1 MGRYKESKTEEAIC
15 PNLEIPIPY
24 LSQPEFFGKSPWWD
38 IRNIKK
44 RNEDPNHD
52 ENWDIIER
60 NLDKNQWDIKQ
71 VNVRGSSSN
80 LH

>member
-1 MGRYKESKTEEAIC
+1 MLIYVLYR
-15 PNLEIPIPY
+15 
-24 LSQPEFFGKSPWWD
+24 D

-60 NLDKNQWDIKQ
+60 NVDKNQWDIKQ

-80 LH
+80 LHK